1 MVLGTL
7 LSANDIAVIKVAD
20 VPAKALYITQPS
32 NETDRLFV
40 LNQKGR
46 IHIITNGETLKTPF
60 LDISDRVHGSLTP
73 GSEEGLLGLAFH
85 PDYKTNGYFYLNYV
99 NKNDSSIVSR
109 FSVTDNPNIADEGTE
124 KMILGIP
131 QPFGNHN
138 GGHLAF
144 GPKDGM
150 LYIGF
155 GDGGKWGDP
164 YNNSQDLKT
173 LFGAI
178 LRINVDMGDPYTIP
192 PDNPFFNDTGKRS
205 EIFCYGLRNP
215 WRFSFDRETSD
226 LIIGDVGQ
234 NLWEEINWLT
244 WDESLGANFGW
255 RTMEGNHCYDPE
267 EFCDT
272 TGLIMPV
279 FEYPNN
285 ASYMK
290 ILIGMDEREA
300 TGCSVTGG
308 YVYRGNN
315 NPDLWGTYI
324 FGDYC
329 TGRIWSFKLKNGK
342 PTKFKNLRPEL
353 KKHSRDVPLFISS
366 FGEDSS
372 GELYVVDYLGAVYK
386 FISN

>member
-46 IHIITNGETLKTPF
+46 IHIITNGATLKTPF

-85 PDYKTNGYFYLNYV
+85 PDYKINGYFYLNYV

-164 YNNSQDLKT
+164 YNNSQNLKT
-173 LFGAI
+173 L
-178 LRINVDMGDPYTIP
+178 L
-192 PDNPFFNDTGKRS
+192 
-205 EIFCYGLRNP
+205 
-215 WRFSFDRETSD
+215 
-226 LIIGDVGQ
+226 
-234 NLWEEINWLT
+234 
-244 WDESLGANFGW
+244 
-255 RTMEGNHCYDPE
+255 
-267 EFCDT
+267 
-272 TGLIMPV
+272 
-279 FEYPNN
+279 
-285 ASYMK
+285 
-290 ILIGMDEREA
+290 
-300 TGCSVTGG
+300 
-308 YVYRGNN
+308 VY
-315 NPDLWGTYI
+315 
-324 FGDYC
+324 
-329 TGRIWSFKLKNGK
+329 
-342 PTKFKNLRPEL
+342 
-353 KKHSRDVPLFISS
+353 
-366 FGEDSS
+366 
-372 GELYVVDYLGAVYK
+372 
-386 FISN
+386 